1 MSVGRGLLQR
11 LSSEDPRR
19 HHDVDLMEAVIV
31 NLTAILNTHEGDGFT
46 CPDMGCDFVGLLSR
60 WPTSETDVLMAV
72 RRTIERYEP
81 RLCNVHVR
89 RINQP
94 SNRVELEITGQLKD
108 SLRDRVKFRT
118 ELSHAGHVNLG

>member
-1 MSVGRGLLQR
+1 MSMGRGLLQR

-19 HHDVDLMEAVIV
+19 HHDMDLMEAVVV
-31 NLTAILNTHEGDGFT
+31 NLTSILNTHEGDGFT

-60 WPTSETDVLMAV
+60 WPASETDVLMAV

-89 RINQP
+89 RVNQA

-108 SLRDRVKFRT
+108 SVRDRVKFRT
-118 ELSHAGHVNLG
+118 ELSRVGRVNLG